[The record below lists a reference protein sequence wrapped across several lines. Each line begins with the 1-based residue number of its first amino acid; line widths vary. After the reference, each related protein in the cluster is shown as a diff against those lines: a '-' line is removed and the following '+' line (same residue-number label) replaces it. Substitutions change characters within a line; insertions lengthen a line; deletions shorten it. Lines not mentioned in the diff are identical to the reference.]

1 MTWGSLYFYYE
12 CPVCKK
18 LFKYSLND
26 LGHYGEEFGKCPICS
41 AEGVFIKEGAIT
53 KDDLDYEEV

>member
-1 MTWGSLYFYYE
+1 MGKFVLYYE